1 MKSHRGIGRTV
12 RGRVITAAAAAA
24 IALGAASYSAAGTQ
38 QTISQLTLG
47 FQSTVNT
54 LDGAQQPSD
63 LDWAA
68 ESYGVEPLV
77 VIGSDGNVK
86 PWLAE
91 SVANPDPLT
100 YIYTLRRGIKFWDGA
115 ELTAA
120 DAANA
125 LNYYRGKTATAD
137 GYSSVRSVTAHGRYQ
152 VFVTLKRPDSSWQF
166 TPAISG
172 WIFEKK
178 FQEDH
183 GADMGK
189 PGVLTMGT
197 GPWEF
202 DSLDP
207 TQGVE
212 LSANPSYWGGKVPI
226 DHLSIKFIPDPT
238 NMALAFRAGNVDIAV
253 VLDPRGFAAASG
265 ARVTVFSSCRV
276 FHLSMNTKVGPWSNI
291 HVRRAA
297 AYAINRSEIIQAAG
311 GPQAGIPVGTIIDPA
326 LLRLLAP
333 KPAVEELLN
342 SINTYPFNL
351 QKAKQELSQSPYPNG
366 FSSSLD
372 IFDFGDFPQIMQ
384 AVAGNFARIGIKL
397 DVKVVPP
404 GAWFAE
410 ATGPKDK
417 IPTFFGGTECNSP
430 YPGAVPEFFVYGKNV
445 AQGKA
450 NTADYTNPKADALI
464 EAGKETMSRAKQF
477 EIYSKLV
484 KILAND
490 EPYLPLYAGN
500 GAIAFSPKFIYPRR
514 NPFYMS
520 AQAPPDRG
528 MLLGIR
534 PK

>member
-1 MKSHRGIGRTV
+1 MV
-12 RGRVITAAAAAA
+12 VAAVA
-24 IALGAASYSAAGTQ
+24 IALGAAAASYSAAGTQ
-38 QTISQLTLG
+38 QTISHLTLG

-54 LDGAQQPSD
+54 LDGAQEPSD
-63 LDWAA
+63 LAWAA
-68 ESYGVEPLV
+68 ETYGVEPLV
-77 VIGSDGNVK
+77 VIGPDGDVK

-91 SVANPDPLT
+91 SVANPNPFT
-100 YIYTLRRGIKFWDGA
+100 YIYTLRKGVKFWDGS

-125 LNYYRGKTATAD
+125 LNYYRNKSATAD
-137 GYSSVRSVTAHGRYQ
+137 GFKSVRSITAHGRYK
-152 VFVTLKRPDSSWQF
+152 VFVTLKRRDSSWQF
-166 TPAISG
+166 TPTLTG

-178 FQEDH
+178 FQQQH

-197 GPWEF
+197 GPWKF

-207 TQGVE
+207 TRGVE
-212 LSANPSYWGGKVPI
+212 LSANPKYWGGKVPI
-226 DHLSIKFIPDPT
+226 QHLSIKFIPDPT
-238 NMALAFRAGNVDIAV
+238 NMALAFRAGDVDIAV
-253 VLDPRGFAAASG
+253 VLDPRGFAATSG
-265 ARVTVFSSCRV
+265 ARVTVFSSCGRL

-311 GPQAGIPVGTIIDPA
+311 GPQAGVPVGTIIHPA

-333 KPAVEELLN
+333 KPAVDKLLK

-351 QKAKQELSQSPYPNG
+351 QKARQELSQSPYPNG

-372 IFDFGDFPQIMQ
+372 IFAFGVFPQIMQ
-384 AVAGNFARIGIKL
+384 AVAGNLARIGIKL
-397 DVKVVPP
+397 DVKIVTP
-404 GAWFAE
+404 GKWFSE
-410 ATGPKDK
+410 GVGPKDK
-417 IPTFFGGTECNSP
+417 IPTFFGGIECTSP

-445 AQGKA
+445 AEGKA
-450 NTADYTNPKADALI
+450 NTANYTNPKADALI
-464 EAGKETMSRAKQF
+464 EAGKETMSHAKQF
-477 EIYSKLV
+477 EIYSELL
-484 KILAND
+484 KILARD

-500 GAIAFSPKFIYPRR
+500 GAIAFSPKFSYPRR
-514 NPFYMS
+514 NPWYMS